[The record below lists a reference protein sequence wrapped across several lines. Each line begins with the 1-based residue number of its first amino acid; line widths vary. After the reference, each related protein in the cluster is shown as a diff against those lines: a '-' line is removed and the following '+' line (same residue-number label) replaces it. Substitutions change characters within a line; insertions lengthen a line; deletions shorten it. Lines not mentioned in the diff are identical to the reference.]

1 MRADDLSPSADRA
14 DDPSCLQLLDQ
25 AVAGR
30 KGIVNVAVDTADETI
45 TFAYDPHRVAEDDI
59 LRVAHDVAPALQER
73 WERCTLRLEKRG
85 GRACESCALALER
98 QVGRMPG
105 VRRATASFNGGVMAV
120 HYDSGLITFSD
131 IAQRVEQF
139 GVGVAPSAADLPGT
153 PSVGAGLRPA
163 PTTAPTTAIGRA
175 RAWLT
180 PQRLQAILTVVTL
193 VTMLA
198 AWVLERT
205 ATGPAGLVSALY
217 VAAFVAG
224 GAFGL
229 KGGIESLL
237 ARTIDIDLLMIL
249 AALGAAYVGEPFE
262 GAMLLFLFS
271 LSNTLQ
277 EFALDRTR
285 NAIRALMKLRPDTA
299 AIYRGERLVSLPIEQ
314 VRVGDRMLVKP
325 GDRIALDGTVLS
337 GAGSVDQAS
346 LTGESMPVY
355 KKPGDPCFAGTIN
368 QDGSLE
374 IGVTKL
380 AKDSTL
386 ARLIRLVEEAQ
397 SEKAETQR
405 FIDKFEQWYALGVIV
420 LTAAVAALLP
430 LLFGRSFDAA
440 FYTAMTVMVAASPCA
455 IVISTPATVLSA
467 IGNGAR
473 RGVLFKGGIHVEN
486 AATVRAVAFDKTGT
500 LTEGKPVVTD
510 VSLFDDEF
518 NAKAQSRQAA
528 KEETLAS
535 LRPGVFA
542 LNASD
547 DLLRLAAA
555 VEARSQHPLAA
566 AIVTEARAR
575 GQALPPVSH
584 FQAVAGQGVRG
595 VVDDPA
601 LGRVELHIGNPRYF
615 AANGLPETVAET
627 VAALEDEGKT
637 SVIVAAARPFDGRG
651 TTNQVPGSR
660 GQVPGEERASLAPD
674 SSAVTFLGVIALA
687 DRLRPDAP
695 AVVREL
701 KAAGVG
707 RVIMLTGDNRRVAE
721 RIAAQAG
728 VDEVFADLLPEDKV
742 TAIRQVRDHY
752 GPVAMVG
759 DGVNDAPALAAATIG
774 IAMGAAG
781 TDVALET
788 ADIVLMSD
796 NLANI
801 PYVIRLSRAT
811 RRTLFVNLGFALSM
825 IALMLVAIFARDLPL
840 PLAVIGHEGGTVLVS
855 LNGLRLLG
863 YRDRPA

>member
-1 MRADDLSPSADRA
+1 MHAAPLEQTE
-14 DDPSCLQLLDQ
+14 DPSCLELLDQ
-25 AVAGR
+25 AVADQ
-30 KGIVNVAVDTADETI
+30 KGIVDVAVDTAGETI
-45 TFAYDPHRVAEDDI
+45 TFAYDPRRVAEDDI
-59 LRVAHDVAPALQER
+59 LRVAHDVAPALQQR
-73 WERCTLRLEKRG
+73 WETCTLRLEKRG

-139 GVGVAPSAADLPGT
+139 GVGVGPSAADLPATG
-153 PSVGAGLRPA
+153 VGSGEKPA
-163 PTTAPTTAIGRA
+163 PATAIGRA
-175 RAWLT
+175 RHWLT

-193 VTMLA
+193 VTMVA
-198 AWVLERT
+198 AWLLERT
-205 ATGPAGLVSALY
+205 ATGPAWLVTALY
-217 VAAFVAG
+217 VAAYVAG

-249 AALGAAYVGEPFE
+249 AALGAAFVGEPFE

-277 EFALDRTR
+277 DFALDRTR
-285 NAIRALMKLRPDTA
+285 NAIRALMKLRPDEATV
-299 AIYRGERLVSLPIEQ
+299 YRGERLVSLPIEQ

-325 GDRIALDGTVLS
+325 GDRIALDGTVLT

-405 FIDKFEQWYALGVIV
+405 FIDKFEQWYALGVIL

-430 LLFGRSFDAA
+430 LLFGQSFDAA

-500 LTEGKPVVTD
+500 LTEGRPVVTD
-510 VSLFDDEF
+510 VVTSGSAGEQGGRGAGEMPSADVSFSPAPPLLR
-518 NAKAQSRQAA
+518 SPAA
-528 KEETLAS
+528 
-535 LRPGVFA
+535 
-542 LNASD
+542 D

-566 AIVTEARAR
+566 AIVAEAKAR

-601 LGRVELHIGNPRYF
+601 LGRIELHIGNARYF
-615 AANGLPETVAET
+615 AANGLPERVAER

-637 SVIVAAARPFDGRG
+637 SVIVAAAW
-651 TTNQVPGSR
+651 PGDQGPGAR
-660 GQVPGEERASLAPD
+660 GQGPGEERSSLEPGTWNPEPDPSSLAI
-674 SSAVTFLGVIALA
+674 LGLIALA

-742 TAIRQVRDHY
+742 NAIRQVRDHY

-788 ADIVLMSD
+788 ADVVLMSD

-811 RRTLFVNLGFALSM
+811 RRTLLVNLGFALFM

-863 YRDRPA
+863 YRDR